1 MNKWP
6 RRNDWSSEWIFLCA
20 RSLFQTDLE
29 GLRRFVSS
37 WQHLPLNSGKR
48 FLSHVLLTRVTAR
61 TSWTW
66 SHMQCKSI
74 WARGGGVELRQ
85 QNMNFGVQPPMPR
98 KLTTITQC
106 PLSVHTCIHTHTVSL
121 SFSLSSSQSVSE
133 AQTLWL
139 TNYLEPQSN
148 FLMAAKNVW
157 KAPEQRGGR
166 LGQTRFTLLSYRTCT
181 WPELFRWNED
191 FQVWFSFIRHW
202 HLWHKKTRI
211 F

>member
-1 MNKWP
+1 M
-6 RRNDWSSEWIFLCA
+6 SSWHE
-20 RSLFQTDLE
+20 SLQEHLGREATCSVRVSELGGGRGIKTAEYELWGPTSYASQTDHNYPVPS
-29 GLRRFVSS
+29 FC
-37 WQHLPLNSGKR
+37 
-48 FLSHVLLTRVTAR
+48 T
-61 TSWTW
+61 
-66 SHMQCKSI
+66 HM
-74 WARGGGVELRQ
+74 
-85 QNMNFGVQPPMPR
+85 
-98 KLTTITQC
+98 
-106 PLSVHTCIHTHTVSL
+106 HTHTHSLSL